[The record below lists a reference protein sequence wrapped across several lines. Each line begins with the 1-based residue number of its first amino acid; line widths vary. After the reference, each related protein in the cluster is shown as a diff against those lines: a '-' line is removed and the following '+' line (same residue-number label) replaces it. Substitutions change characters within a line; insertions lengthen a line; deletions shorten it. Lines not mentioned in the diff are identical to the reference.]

1 MKIIISAD
9 LVPTQSNYELFD
21 KADTVELFGEK
32 IVEELKGADIRIFN
46 LEVPLYD
53 DNTPISKAGPS
64 IRIPSSSFAGIKAL
78 EPSLLSIGNNHILDH
93 GEKGLQST
101 VDILN
106 SNAISFVGAGK
117 DLNDAKKPHIFEKD
131 GKKIGVYSC
140 AEHEFS
146 IATENSAGANP
157 FEPLYSLD
165 EIAELKAQ
173 VDFVIV
179 LFHGGREL
187 YRYPTPMQQN
197 RCRRMIEKGAD
208 IVVCQHSH
216 SVGCEEKYKGGT
228 IVYGQGNFIFD
239 YRNDKEWETGMFVE
253 IEISENN
260 DTAVSYFPFHKAE
273 NKVRADESGEILK
286 GFEERSVQIQKV
298 GFVEESFSKEADKN
312 LSWLLQ
318 GLLGKIGKRKLWC

>member
-1 MKIIISAD
+1 MIKVPGSA
-9 LVPTQSNYELFD
+9 
-21 KADTVELFGEK
+21 
-32 IVEELKGADIRIFN
+32 
-46 LEVPLYD
+46 
-53 DNTPISKAGPS
+53 
-64 IRIPSSSFAGIKAL
+64 FAGIKAL
-78 EPSLLSIGNNHILDH
+78 EPSLLSIANNHMLDH
-93 GEKGLQST
+93 GEKGLQGT
-101 VDILN
+101 LEILD
-106 SNAISFVGAGK
+106 SNEIPFVGAGK
-117 DLNDAKKPHIFEKD
+117 NLSEAKKPYIIEKN

-146 IATENSAGANP
+146 IATEKSAGANP
-157 FEPLYSLD
+157 FDPLYSLD

-187 YRYPTPMQQN
+187 YRYPTPLQQK

-216 SVGCEEKYKGGT
+216 CVGCEEKYKGGT

-239 YRNDKEWETGMFVE
+239 NRIHKEWETGMLVE
-253 IEISENN
+253 IELSENN
-260 DTAVSYFPFHKAE
+260 DTIVSYFPFNKEE
-273 NKVRADESGEILK
+273 NKIRADESGEILK
-286 GFEERSVQIQKV
+286 GFEERSKQIQKE

-318 GLLGKIGKRKLWC
+318 GLLGKIGRTFVFKAINKIFKHKFIFKFYTKGNYLGAVNHMECETHRELFLQGLKNKIRGK